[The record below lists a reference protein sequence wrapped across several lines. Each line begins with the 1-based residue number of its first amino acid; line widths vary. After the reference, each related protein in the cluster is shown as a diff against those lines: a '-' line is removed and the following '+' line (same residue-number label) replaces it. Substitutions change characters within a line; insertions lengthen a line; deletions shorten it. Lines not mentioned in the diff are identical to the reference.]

1 MLPKLIMIKGAGD
14 LASGVA
20 HRLWFC
26 GFNIV
31 MLELN
36 QPLVVRTNVS
46 FASAVYEKS
55 VQVESVKAVFCE
67 DTEQASTAINNR
79 SIPVLIDPEAKS
91 LELFKPSVLVDG
103 IMAKGNRLTRI
114 DEAELVIGLGP
125 GFSAGVDAHA
135 VIETKRG
142 HELGK
147 VIYSGQAAEDTKE
160 PGKIEGYGRERL
172 LRAPQ
177 TGIFKPFKQIGD
189 LVKKG
194 DQVASVDGNK
204 IYAQI
209 DGLIRGMLYEGL
221 EVNEGTKVG
230 DIDPRGA
237 SVNYETISD
246 KARAIGGG
254 ALEAILHRYNFHI
267 K

>member
-20 HRLWFC
+20 HRLWSC
-26 GFNIV
+26 GFNVV

-36 QPLVVRTNVS
+36 KPLVVRTNVS
-46 FASAVYEKS
+46 FAAAVYKQT
-55 VQVESVKAVFCE
+55 VHVESVKAILCE
-67 DTEQASTAINNR
+67 DKEQASNAITDR
-79 SIPVLIDPEAKS
+79 AIPVLIDPEAKA
-91 LELFKPSVLVDG
+91 LGLFKPAVLVDA

-114 DEAELVIGLGP
+114 DDAELVIGLGP

-177 TGIFKPFKQIGD
+177 AGIFEPHKQIGD

-194 DQVASVDGNK
+194 DHVASVDGNK

-237 SVNYETISD
+237 SINYETISD

-254 ALEAILHRYNFHI
+254 VLEAILHRYHFPVS
-267 K
+267 